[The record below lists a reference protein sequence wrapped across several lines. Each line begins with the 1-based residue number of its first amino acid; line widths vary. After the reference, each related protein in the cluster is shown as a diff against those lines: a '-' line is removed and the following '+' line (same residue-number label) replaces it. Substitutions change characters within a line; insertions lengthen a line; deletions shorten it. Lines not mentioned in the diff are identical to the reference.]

1 VIDYAQTLQVVQ
13 ELLERHD
20 RAGLLTRDPG
30 VVLVGG
36 NALMAHQIRMAS
48 GDVDL
53 YFPQYS
59 ADIVREVE
67 REGQVIYGPDFRLDV
82 TATENLWGMVLI
94 RDIDADS
101 IDVQKDVISTP
112 GPWAMGPTMSGPQ
125 CKNWHLKALSLETLF
140 LIKLDAGRE
149 KDLGDLPLIAAKTT
163 VERICR
169 RFGVL
174 VPWHGMPQAVPGY
187 ADRLVQKL
195 HTLYAVPE
203 SDIVARIR
211 PTLPRFIGAMLEET
225 YGSGPSPST
234 GGPKL

>member
-1 VIDYAQTLQVVQ
+1 MINYQQTLQVVQ
-13 ELLERHD
+13 DLLERHD
-20 RAGLLTRDPG
+20 RAGLLTRNPG
-30 VVLVGG
+30 IVLVGG

-59 ADIVREVE
+59 PDIVQEAE
-67 REGQVIYGPDFRLDV
+67 REGRVAYGPDFRLDV

-94 RDIDADS
+94 RDIEEDSVDARNGL
-101 IDVQKDVISTP
+101 I
-112 GPWAMGPTMSGPQ
+112 PTHA
-125 CKNWHLKALSLETLF
+125 NWRIKALSLETLF

-163 VERICR
+163 AERICH

-174 VPWHGMPQAVPGY
+174 VPWHGTPQAVPGY

-195 HTLYAVPE
+195 HALYGVPE
-203 SDIVARIR
+203 SQVVERIR
-211 PTLPRFIGAMLEET
+211 PALPRFVGAMLEET
-225 YGSGPSPST
+225 YGPGHDHDVT
-234 GGPKL
+234 GPKPW

>member
-1 VIDYAQTLQVVQ
+1 MIDYPQTLQVVQ

-30 VVLVGG
+30 IVLVGG

-67 REGQVIYGPDFRLDV
+67 REGQATYGPDFRLDV

-101 IDVQKDVISTP
+101 IDVRS
-112 GPWAMGPTMSGPQ
+112 GALPTH
-125 CKNWHLKALSLETLF
+125 KNWHLKALSLETLF
-140 LIKLDAGRE
+140 LVKLDAGRE

-163 VERICR
+163 AERICR

-174 VPWHGMPQAVPGY
+174 VPWHGTPQAVPGY

-195 HTLYAVPE
+195 HTLYAIPE
-203 SDIVARIR
+203 NEIVARIR

-225 YGSGPSPST
+225 YGSGSSPST
-234 GGPKL
+234 ERPKSW

>member
-1 VIDYAQTLQVVQ
+1 MVSVIDYAQTLQVVQ

-53 YFPQYS
+53 YFPHYS

-67 REGQVIYGPDFRLDV
+67 REGQTTYGADFRLDV

-94 RDIDADS
+94 RDIDEDS
-101 IDVQKDVISTP
+101 VDVQKGVI
-112 GPWAMGPTMSGPQ
+112 PTH
-125 CKNWHLKALSLETLF
+125 KNWHLKALSLETLF

-163 VERICR
+163 AERICR

-174 VPWHGMPQAVPGY
+174 VPWHGTPQAVPGY

-195 HTLYAVPE
+195 HTLYGIPE
-203 SDIVARIR
+203 SEVVAHIR
-211 PTLPRFIGAMLEET
+211 PALPRFIGAMLEEI
-225 YGSGPSPST
+225 YGSGPGLST
-234 GGPKL
+234 EGPKLW

>member
-1 VIDYAQTLQVVQ
+1 MIDYPQTLQVVQ

-30 VVLVGG
+30 IVLVGG

-67 REGQVIYGPDFRLDV
+67 REGQATYGPDFRLDV

-101 IDVQKDVISTP
+101 IDVRS
-112 GPWAMGPTMSGPQ
+112 GALPTH
-125 CKNWHLKALSLETLF
+125 KNWHLKALSLETLF
-140 LIKLDAGRE
+140 LVKLDAGRE

-163 VERICR
+163 AERICR

-174 VPWHGMPQAVPGY
+174 VPWHGTPQAIPGY

-195 HTLYAVPE
+195 HTLYGIPE
-203 SDIVARIR
+203 SEVVARIR

-225 YGSGPSPST
+225 YGSGPNPGT
-234 GGPKL
+234 EGPKSW